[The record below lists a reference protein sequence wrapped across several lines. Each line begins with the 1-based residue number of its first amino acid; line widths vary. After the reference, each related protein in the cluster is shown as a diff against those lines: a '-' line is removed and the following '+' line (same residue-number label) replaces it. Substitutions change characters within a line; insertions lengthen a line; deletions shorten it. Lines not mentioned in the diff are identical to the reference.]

1 MCSASPKKLA
11 PPRFDPAP
19 AFRSCVSNLRCLGWK
34 MLTIIVTLKLNQCLI
49 IKIDGNLEWRFQ
61 ESLRESEGDFQR
73 RFNVSGPCLPL
84 PTCTFL
90 LAAPASAPFQG
101 HSSCAELSTEML
113 RGGPETMSTHQ
124 NLQPSKCT
132 WLIHSEKSIGF
143 GCLIL
148 L

>member
-1 MCSASPKKLA
+1 
-11 PPRFDPAP
+11 
-19 AFRSCVSNLRCLGWK
+19 

-49 IKIDGNLEWRFQ
+49 IKIDGNLEWHFQ

-73 RFNVSGPCLPL
+73 RFNVPGPCLPL
-84 PTCTFL
+84 CTCTFL
-90 LAAPASAPFQG
+90 LTAPAPAPFQG
-101 HSSCAELSTEML
+101 HPSCAELSTEML
-113 RGGPETMSTHQ
+113 QGGPETMSTDQ
-124 NLQPSKCT
+124 NFQPSKCT